1 MSGRGFSLERFLQL
15 MALEAALE
23 EQDPGE
29 QAGER
34 AAEPLPVPGETDR
47 RDETREARADE
58 ENAGD
63 PGDAGAERETVFY
76 EVPEVETK
84 SREPEEE
91 VPVEPILTRAEERAA
106 EEPLLFRLAAEEQP
120 LSWGIALPRE
130 REPEENR
137 PAPEE
142 DRSPATAAERVSSLS
157 AADGEI
163 PAGNET
169 ARRSYRD
176 WERRWERE
184 GRRYDSGFPLF

>member
-1 MSGRGFSLERFLQL
+1 MSGQGFSLERFLQL
-15 MALEAALE
+15 MALEEALE
-23 EQDPGE
+23 EQDLGE

-47 RDETREARADE
+47 GDGTREDRADE

-76 EVPEVETK
+76 EAPEVETTP
-84 SREPEEE
+84 REPEKAPMEPALPRTEE
-91 VPVEPILTRAEERAA
+91 KAA
-106 EEPLLFRLAAEEQP
+106 EEPILFRLAGERQP
-120 LSWGIALPRE
+120 LSQGIALPRE
-130 REPEENR
+130 REPEESR

-142 DRSPATAAERVSSLS
+142 DWSPAAERAEVYPVM
-157 AADGEI
+157 AREV

-169 ARRSYRD
+169 AGRSYRD

-184 GRRYDSGFPLF
+184 GRRYDGGFPLF